1 MKLVLAEKPSVAQSL
16 AKVIGARKREDGY
29 LEGNG
34 YIVSWCVGHLVE
46 LSQPEAYDEKFGKW
60 RYDDLPILP
69 DEWKYQV
76 SSSTKKQ
83 YGILKKLMQRSDVT
97 SLVCATDAGRE
108 GELIFRL
115 VYNQCGCRKPFERL
129 WISSMEDNAI
139 KEGFENFRDGTEYD
153 ALYEAALCRE
163 RADWIV
169 GINATRLFS
178 CLYRQTL
185 NVGRVMTPTLAM
197 VVMRDAAIRGFK
209 PESFYVVKLQMDGF
223 TVASDR
229 IKEKEEAQK
238 LLQMCQSVGYADV
251 RKVEQKDK
259 QEKAPQ
265 LYDLTSLQRDANRQ
279 LGFTAQ
285 QTLDYTQSLYE
296 KKLVTYPRTDSKF
309 LTDDM
314 EASVPSLVQKVQ
326 SAFGVVPNEPVT
338 VHAKQVINTAKVTD
352 HHAIIPTMTATTF
365 DTASL
370 PSGERAVLQL
380 IVMRL
385 ICAVGSPCRYSETF
399 VEAECGGQI
408 FRAKGK
414 TVQKLGWKKYAN
426 IRTNKQSEEDAGT
439 LPEIRENSKIPIR
452 SSEIKEGQTSPPK
465 RFTED
470 LLLQAMESASSD
482 EFPDEVERKG
492 IGTPATRAGVIE
504 KLVQK
509 GFIQRIGDKK
519 TKYLVSTD
527 KGTALITV
535 VPEQIQSPSMTADW
549 EEKLLQVEKRQF
561 ASAEFMREIADMVV
575 ELVKHYEVVKGA
587 DVLLKPKG
595 NSIGN
600 CPFCGE
606 EVVEN
611 NKGWFCSGGKCNFAL
626 WRNNNYFNKI
636 GKKMTP
642 EIAERLVK
650 EGKVSLKGCVS
661 AKTGKKYNAIVSVI
675 PGQDGRAEFQMSF
688 ENGGKK

>member
-16 AKVIGARKREDGY
+16 AKVIGAKKREDGY

-46 LSQPEAYDEKFGKW
+46 LAQPEFYDEKYGKW

-69 DEWKYQV
+69 EKWQYQV
-76 SSSTKKQ
+76 SSSTRKQ
-83 YGILKKLMQRSDVT
+83 FGILKKLMLRSDVE
-97 SLVCATDAGRE
+97 SLICATDAGRE

-115 VYNQCGCRKPFERL
+115 VYNQCGCQKPFERL
-129 WISSMEDNAI
+129 WISSMEDSSI
-139 KEGFENFRDGTEYD
+139 QEGFASLRKGTEYD

-178 CLYRQTL
+178 CLYGQTL

-209 PESFYVVKLQMDGF
+209 PEPFYTVKAQLDGF
-223 TVASDR
+223 EVSSDR
-229 IKEKEEAQK
+229 IKEKDAALELMK
-238 LLQMCQSVGYADV
+238 KCQDTGYMNI
-251 RKVEQKDK
+251 RKVEKKDK

-285 QTLDYTQSLYE
+285 QTLDYTQNLYE
-296 KKLVTYPRTDSKF
+296 KKLVTYPRTDSRF

-314 EASVPSLVQKVQ
+314 ESSIPGLVQKVQ
-326 SAFGVVPNEPVT
+326 SAFGISTDSPVS
-338 VHAKQVINTAKVTD
+338 VNAKQVINSAKVTD
-352 HHAIIPTMTATTF
+352 HHAIIPTLTATVF
-365 DTASL
+365 DTAEL
-370 PSGERAVLQL
+370 PSGEKAVLQM
-380 IVMRL
+380 IVTRL
-385 ICAVGSPCRYSETF
+385 ICAVEEPCRYSET
-399 VEAECGGQI
+399 VIEAECAGQL
-408 FRAKGK
+408 FKAKGK
-414 TVQKLGWKKYAN
+414 MIQDLGWKQYAG
-426 IRTNKQSEEDAGT
+426 KQNHKSSDDENNDIPT
-439 LPEIRENSKIPIR
+439 LQEGMKIGIR
-452 SSEIKEGQTSPPK
+452 SAEIKEGQTTPPK
-465 RFTED
+465 RYTED

-492 IGTPATRAGVIE
+492 IGTPATRAGIIE
-504 KLVQK
+504 KLVSK
-509 GFIQRIGDKK
+509 GFIQRMGDKK

-535 VPEQIQSPSMTADW
+535 IPEQIQSPSMTADW
-549 EEKLLQVEKRQF
+549 EEKLLQVEKGQL
-561 ASAEFMREIADMVV
+561 AAAEFMREIEGMITD
-575 ELVKHYEVVKGA
+575 LVKRYEVIKGA
-587 DVLLKPKG
+587 DVLMKPKG

-600 CPFCGE
+600 CPACGDA
-606 EVVEN
+606 VMEN
-611 NKGWFCSGGKCNFAL
+611 HKGWFC
-626 WRNNNYFNKI
+626 NNNDCRFGIWKDNKYFTKI
-636 GKKMTP
+636 GKQMTP
-642 EIAERLVK
+642 RIAEKLVK

-661 AKTGKKYNAIVSVI
+661 AKTGRKYNAIVSVV
-675 PGQDGRAEFQMSF
+675 PKEDGTAEFQMSF